1 MVVLQCWASWLLW
14 ALTRSLVKSFLV
26 FGNENKGA
34 KPAKKNVKGKAKLMD
49 ALGNQV
55 LQNNKKMKIS
65 SRTPD
70 SNYA

>member
-1 MVVLQCWASWLLW
+1 M
-14 ALTRSLVKSFLV
+14 KY
-26 FGNENKGA
+26 KGS
-34 KPAKKNVKGKAKLMD
+34 KKKVKGKAKLMD

-55 LQNNKKMKIS
+55 LANNKKMKIS

>member
-1 MVVLQCWASWLLW
+1 MA
-14 ALTRSLVKSFLV
+14 RKS
-26 FGNENKGA
+26 NKA
-34 KPAKKNVKGKAKLMD
+34 KPAKNNVKEKNAKLMD

-55 LQNNKKMKIS
+55 LANNKKLKIS

>member
-1 MVVLQCWASWLLW
+1 M
-14 ALTRSLVKSFLV
+14 KM
-26 FGNENKGA
+26 KGA

-55 LQNNKKMKIS
+55 LANNKKMKIS

>member
-1 MVVLQCWASWLLW
+1 M
-14 ALTRSLVKSFLV
+14 KY
-26 FGNENKGA
+26 KGA
-34 KPAKKNVKGKAKLMD
+34 KKKVKGKAKLMD

-55 LQNNKKMKIS
+55 LANNKKMKIS